1 MAKRPQISNEELYDH
16 VMRLHREYTGSSA
29 GNFETALETVVQLAE
44 DQVLNREDPDP
55 EWYPGKYLG
64 QFVDAISGNDAHRDL
79 GGQQSRTEN
88 SSMVPPQMDPQD
100 HPVFKTMLGEDYEIA
115 VPEAEVAAFD
125 LEPGEL
131 MQVFMYSIETDR

>member
-1 MAKRPQISNEELYDH
+1 MAKRPQISNEELYEH

-44 DQVLNREDPDP
+44 DQVLNRDDPDP
-55 EWYPGKYLG
+55 DWYPGKYLG
-64 QFVDAISGNDAHRDL
+64 QFVDAISGDDTPRDL
-79 GGQQSRTEN
+79 GGQQAPTEI
-88 SSMVPPQMDPQD
+88 SGTVDPQMDPQQ
-100 HPVFKTMLGEDYEIA
+100 HPVFKTMLGEDYEIT

-131 MQVFMYSIETDR
+131 MQVLMYSIENDE